1 MVKTVVVLLML
12 LAVPAWSVTRPPD
25 LEPNDVPFAYDPNLC
40 TSPVMDWQIVDPNIA
55 AIYGVR
61 YHDSRGLD
69 TELTAVDPNGVE
81 IIIQSL
87 GRYRDPEGG
96 WSQYWNIMFTISS
109 EGVHY
114 IELETVDK
122 LGRSDCRT
130 LLVLAISDDSFFILP
145 GSPPPLPISRIKEAQ
160 RMWQYAKK
168 MNYPVTKPTSVLN

>member
-12 LAVPAWSVTRPPD
+12 LAVPAWSVVRPPD
-25 LEPNDVPFAYDPNLC
+25 LGPVDVPFAYEPNLC

-69 TELTAVDPNGVE
+69 TELTAIDPNGVE

-96 WSQYWNIMFTISS
+96 WSQYWNIMFTISG

-130 LLVLAISDDSFFILP
+130 LLVLSISDDDYFILP
-145 GSPPPLPISRIKEAQ
+145 GSPPLPVSRIKEVQ
-160 RMWQYAKK
+160 RFWQYAKK
-168 MNYPVTKPTSVLN
+168 MNYPTTKPTSVLN